1 MHDLDSPMLDL
12 RNIRCFVV
20 AAEHGSLSSAASA
33 LGIAQSA
40 LSRQVSQLESL
51 LGCRLFHRTG
61 RGVSLT
67 EIGQSILPRAHAMLQ
82 AAGQLVDDVLAQ
94 RNHPAGSVTIGV
106 LPGLSRPL
114 MSRVLKRLL
123 AAYPDI
129 RLKAVEAYSG
139 EVENMLADGRAD
151 IGIFNRYRPM
161 QRQAR
166 EAVFS
171 APLYLVGRTG
181 ALALARQPVRLAAM
195 ARVPLVLPA
204 RPNGMRSYLDEVCNR
219 RGLKLNVV
227 LEATSGTLIREVVLN
242 CEVYSLLPY
251 HAVAD
256 EIRAGTLA
264 MASIKDPVLRQTAFV
279 DTTRKHP
286 LSNASRAVLKVV
298 LEEMRALKTVP
309 ESGAHPHAFF

>member
-1 MHDLDSPMLDL
+1 MHNLDNPLLDL

-20 AAEHGSLSSAASA
+20 AAEYGSLSSAASA
-33 LGIAQSA
+33 LGMAQSA
-40 LSRQVSQLESL
+40 LSRQVLQLESL

-67 EIGQSILPRAHAMLQ
+67 EIGHAILPRAQTMLQ
-82 AAGQLVDDVLAQ
+82 TAGQLVDDVLAQ
-94 RNHPAGSVTIGV
+94 RNRPAGSVTIGV

-114 MSRVLKRLL
+114 MGRVLRRLL

-139 EVENMLADGRAD
+139 EVENMLVEGRAD
-151 IGIFNRYRPM
+151 ISIFNRYRPL
-161 QRQAR
+161 RREAR

-171 APLYLVGRTG
+171 APLYLVGAAG
-181 ALALARQPVRLAAM
+181 ALVLDKQPVRLGAM
-195 ARVPLVLPA
+195 VHLPLVLPA

-219 RGLKLNVV
+219 RGVRLNVV
-227 LEATSGTLIREVVLN
+227 FEASSGTLIREAVLN
-242 CEVYSLLPY
+242 CGVYSMLPY

-264 MASIKDPVLRQTAFV
+264 MASIKDPVLRQAAFV

-286 LSNASRAVLKVV
+286 LSNASRAVLKIVM
-298 LEEMRALKTVP
+298 EEMHALDTTVK
-309 ESGAHPHAFF
+309 EKAEW

>member
-1 MHDLDSPMLDL
+1 MQNLDSPLLDL
-12 RNIRCFVV
+12 KSIRCFVS

-33 LGIAQSA
+33 LGMAQSA

-51 LGCRLFHRTG
+51 LGCRVFHRTG

-67 EIGQSILPRAHAMLQ
+67 EIGHAILPRAQTMLQ
-82 AAGQLVDDVLAQ
+82 TAGQLVDDVLAQ
-94 RNHPAGSVTIGV
+94 RNQPAGSVTIGV

-114 MSRVLKRLL
+114 MSRVLRRLL

-139 EVENMLADGRAD
+139 EVENMLAEGRAD

-161 QRQAR
+161 PRGAR

-171 APLYLVGRTG
+171 APLHLVGRAGAPALAGQPLRLG
-181 ALALARQPVRLAAM
+181 ALARL
-195 ARVPLVLPA
+195 PLVLPA
-204 RPNGMRSYLDEVCNR
+204 RPNGMRSYLDEICNR
-219 RGLKLNVV
+219 RGMKLNVV

-256 EIRAGTLA
+256 ELRVGTLA
-264 MASIKDPVLRQTAFV
+264 MAPVKDPVLRQSAFV

-286 LSNASRAVLKVV
+286 LSNAARAVLKVV
-298 LEEMRALKTVP
+298 LDEMRALDT
-309 ESGAHPHAFF
+309 GAGKPSR

>member
-1 MHDLDSPMLDL
+1 MHDLDSPLLDL

-20 AAEHGSLSSAASA
+20 AAEYGSLSSAAST
-33 LGIAQSA
+33 LGMAQSA

-61 RGVSLT
+61 RGVALT
-67 EIGQSILPRAHAMLQ
+67 EIGQAILPRAQIMLQ
-82 AAGQLVDDVLAQ
+82 TAGQLVDDVLAQ
-94 RNHPAGSVTIGV
+94 RNQPAGSVTIGV

-114 MSRVLKRLL
+114 MSRVLRRLL

-139 EVENMLADGRAD
+139 EVENMLAEGRAD
-151 IGIFNRYRPM
+151 IGIFNRYRPT
-161 QRQAR
+161 QRDAR

-171 APLYLVGRTG
+171 APLYLVGRAG
-181 ALALARQPVRLAAM
+181 ALALARQPVRLGAM

-227 LEATSGTLIREVVLN
+227 LEASSGTLIREVVLN
-242 CEVYSLLPY
+242 CDVYSLLPY

-256 EIRAGTLA
+256 EICAGTLA
-264 MASIKDPVLRQTAFV
+264 MAPIKDPVLRQAAFV

-286 LSNASRAVLKVV
+286 LSNASKAVLKVV
-298 LEEMRALKTVP
+298 LEEMRALDTTVKKAD
-309 ESGAHPHAFF
+309 G